1 MACELWEIV
10 GKVCQSLRTPHAVQH
25 VHAKFAVPFPRQ
37 RLQPATQPAVI
48 AHGLTKPR
56 HGHADVHRVVRHA
69 LLQGLH
75 VPPKGSPLL
84 EFLQDTTLDSTLD
97 ASV

>member
-10 GKVCQSLRTPHAVQH
+10 GEVCQGLRTSHAVQH
-25 VHAKFAVPFPRQ
+25 VHAKFAVSFPRQ
-37 RLQPATQPAVI
+37 RLQPPTQPAVI
-48 AHGLTKPR
+48 AHRLTKSR
-56 HGHADVHRVVRHA
+56 HGHADVRGVVRHA
-69 LLQGLH
+69 LLQGLY

-84 EFLQDTTLDSTLD
+84 EFVQDTTLDSTLD